1 MIDAQYPSIRN
12 SMRVDS
18 ASCDHLFGYSIR
30 NKRNKY
36 TSTTDRLADRVKHV
50 AKEGA
55 MLTLIGKVTYNFETD
70 QFTITDGLGLIGGGL
85 EDSVAFLKIRLATLK
100 EVGWSLIS
108 LGLGLISFAAL
119 YEIIKH
125 YTKVQVER

>member
-1 MIDAQYPSIRN
+1 MIDARHPSIRN

-18 ASCDHLFGYSIR
+18 ESCDHLFGYSIR

-36 TSTTDRLADRVKHV
+36 TSTADRLADRVKHV

-55 MLTLIGKVTYNFETD
+55 MLTLIGKVTYNLETD

-85 EDSVAFLKIRLATLK
+85 EDSVAFL
-100 EVGWSLIS
+100 
-108 LGLGLISFAAL
+108 
-119 YEIIKH
+119 
-125 YTKVQVER
+125 

>member
-1 MIDAQYPSIRN
+1 MIDARYPSIRN

-18 ASCDHLFGYSIR
+18 VSCNHIFGYSIR

-36 TSTTDRLADRVKHV
+36 TSTNDRLADRVKHV

-55 MLTLIGKVTYNFETD
+55 MLTLIGKVTYNSETD

-100 EVGWSLIS
+100 EVGWVFIS
-108 LGLGLISFAAL
+108 LGLGLIFFTAFYL
-119 YEIIKH
+119 IEKH
-125 YTKVQVER
+125 YTKVQAER